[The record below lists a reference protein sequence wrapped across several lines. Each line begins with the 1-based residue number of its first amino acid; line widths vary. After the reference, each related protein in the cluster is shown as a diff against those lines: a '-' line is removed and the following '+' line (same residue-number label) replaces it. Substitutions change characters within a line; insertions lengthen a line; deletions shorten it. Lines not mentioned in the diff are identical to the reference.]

1 MKISHRLHLAVAPA
15 ILGVL
20 LLASLMCWGEYGRAA
35 PEVVIVGGIFAVL
48 TSLVLTWSNA
58 RFVAQ
63 RLERLASSGSAMVQ
77 EKIPDPPDE
86 IDEIENYARLLA
98 SIADASTR
106 RLEEVRLPLHILLE
120 NRFGDLNENQ
130 EEMLGA
136 ARAAAEAADAD
147 MLSLRQ
153 IAELDLGERPL
164 RSDRMKPS
172 DVIDALRPM
181 LLAAAESA
189 GATLEID
196 VAPLLPAVIGDR
208 ALLQDALVTI
218 LRSSLGSAERDARAR
233 IDVDRDGAL
242 IRIIA
247 TNVGSAHAT
256 VRWAAAVR
264 VVKAHDGTV
273 ERTNDTLVI
282 ELPTEGLRT

>member
-1 MKISHRLHLAVAPA
+1 VKISHRLHLAVAPA

-86 IDEIENYARLLA
+86 RDEIENYARLLA

-264 VVKAHDGTV
+264 VVNAHDGTV